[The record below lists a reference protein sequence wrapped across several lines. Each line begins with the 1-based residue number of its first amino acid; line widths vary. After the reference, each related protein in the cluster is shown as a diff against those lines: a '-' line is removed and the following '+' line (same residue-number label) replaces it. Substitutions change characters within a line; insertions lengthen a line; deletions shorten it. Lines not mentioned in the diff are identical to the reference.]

1 LVLSFWLQD
10 PACGADEGQHDAFRG
25 LLDDVASGTRIV
37 ESELRF
43 EKEVVLRVSV
53 EPRSSAQACG

>member
-1 LVLSFWLQD
+1 MLEDS
-10 PACGADEGQHDAFRG
+10 PAERTA
-25 LLDDVASGTRIV
+25 DDVASGTRIV